1 MNVFFTNRKI
11 SISTLRN
18 ATEQSLR
25 HAPEKERLRDV
36 KNHRDATGHRD
47 AKRLLHR
54 VTIDAINTPLRATT
68 NQEMSVADRETATR
82 NVAGPRIENAHEV
95 AIQNDVRDPEAAIQS
110 DVPDPKAATQSDV
123 PGPKAVTESDV
134 PDRAIVTLN
143 ANTEKKILTKN

>member
-1 MNVFFTNRKI
+1 LFFIECFYFTNRKI
-11 SISTLRN
+11 STSTLRN

-68 NQEMSVADRETATR
+68 DQEMSVADRETATR

-95 AIQNDVRDPEAAIQS
+95 AIQS

-134 PDRAIVTLN
+134 RDRAIVTLN

>member
-18 ATEQSLR
+18 ATEQSLLP
-25 HAPEKERLRDV
+25 ALEKERLRDV
-36 KNHRDATGHRD
+36 KNHRD

-68 NQEMSVADRETATR
+68 DQEMSGADRETATR
-82 NVAGPRIENAHEV
+82 NVAGPRIENAHEAV
-95 AIQNDVRDPEAAIQS
+95 IQNDVRDPEAAIQN

-134 PDRAIVTLN
+134 RDRAIVTLN
-143 ANTEKKILTKN
+143 ASTEIKILTKN